1 MDSVKLQWSLKAR
14 TLMYADKPR
23 QYEEVRGLM
32 VKMNESYTTLFDPAD
47 IANIRTDAD
56 EDEMERIE
64 EERRTGSE
72 KIKQGY
78 KRIMTL

>member
-56 EDEMERIE
+56 ENEMERIE

>member
-1 MDSVKLQWSLKAR
+1 MEFEGKYFNV
-14 TLMYADKPR
+14 DKPR

-32 VKMNESYTTLFDPAD
+32 VKVNESYTTFFGPVD
-47 IANIRTDAD
+47 IPNIRTDAD

-78 KRIMTL
+78 GKNNGKN